1 MSTPTPSEYLEAG
14 CTLCNA
20 SMGVFLAILVLTNKK
35 PCTECPY
42 KKGCEAHKKLFAVNH
57 ATYTHPSTPRW
68 CVTRPNAVALAS
80 AKFAGRERMSAIPD
94 YGIWTT
100 NQRVP
105 MKKFEQ
111 FDEILRDT
119 GGYYTSNPI
128 SMKGYVLVNYAY
140 GDYTEMNR
148 RWALV
153 TEDVKEVRKDQWWR
167 RWPRRAWGVLT
178 IERNS
183 PGMLELGTYAYYV
196 AIGWAFLTSLLIYL
210 NNYS

>member
-1 MSTPTPSEYLEAG
+1 MIDSSVWVTGWTIPAAKLKQFNEILHATGGTHVHTPTRDRDGKY
-14 CTLCNA
+14 
-20 SMGVFLAILVLTNKK
+20 
-35 PCTECPY
+35 
-42 KKGCEAHKKLFAVNH
+42 
-57 ATYTHPSTPRW
+57 
-68 CVTRPNAVALAS
+68 VTVSIR
-80 AKFAGRERMSAIPD
+80 
-94 YGIWTT
+94 
-100 NQRVP
+100 
-105 MKKFEQ
+105 
-111 FDEILRDT
+111 
-119 GGYYTSNPI
+119 
-128 SMKGYVLVNYAY
+128 Y

-196 AIGWAFLTSLLIYL
+196 AIGWAFLTSLSIYL